1 MKVIY
6 TLSASVVLLA
16 LLGLGIYGMG
26 RSLWLDEAW
35 VANSVQAQSLS
46 GMFYY
51 PEWLQLNPPLFLLLV
66 RAVVHSFG
74 PSNIVF
80 RAIPLAM
87 SVAAAAILLALSRRL
102 LRPGF
107 ALLATSVVMF
117 DPSAIEYS
125 RTLKPYSAEMAATA
139 ALLLMIVS
147 YLRQPDRKRF
157 GWLLATVGVT
167 MPLAYP
173 MAFVVPGIVLAV
185 ASVGP
190 RVRAVW
196 LAALASSILLA
207 MYWYSI
213 RPNLAPELHDFWR
226 VDVDHGMT
234 AGLFAALIFC
244 LAAGVRAWVKR
255 DWAMIVCLAP
265 CLLLAAAGALG
276 LYPASHRTRL
286 FALPCLVLAA
296 MMTAQDLLRRWT
308 GPAQALA
315 LALAVGVAGQATLAQ
330 VIQPHGT
337 PEEDF
342 DAAVRFL
349 KQRVGSSDLVLVHAC
364 CKEGFALYSG
374 MDHWTPPKVL
384 YGDTGWPCC
393 ARGKDS
399 RPGTSAESAVISD
412 LDAKVPRGYTG
423 RVWLLFT
430 TRPTHWSYVGLDEG
444 ELWRKHLWE
453 RGCPPGPY
461 FRFENLAVSP
471 MNCVAAH

>member
-1 MKVIY
+1 
-6 TLSASVVLLA
+6 
-16 LLGLGIYGMG
+16 
-26 RSLWLDEAW
+26 
-35 VANSVQAQSLS
+35 
-46 GMFYY
+46 
-51 PEWLQLNPPLFLLLV
+51 
-66 RAVVHSFG
+66 
-74 PSNIVF
+74 
-80 RAIPLAM
+80 
-87 SVAAAAILLALSRRL
+87 
-102 LRPGF
+102 
-107 ALLATSVVMF
+107 
-117 DPSAIEYS
+117 
-125 RTLKPYSAEMAATA
+125 
-139 ALLLMIVS
+139 
-147 YLRQPDRKRF
+147 
-157 GWLLATVGVT
+157 

-173 MAFVVPGIVLAV
+173 MAFVVPGIVLAI

-226 VDVDHGMT
+226 NDVDHGMT
-234 AGLFAALIFC
+234 AGLLAALIFC
-244 LAAGVRAWVKR
+244 VAAAIRAGIKR
-255 DWAMIVCLAP
+255 DWPMIVCVTP
-265 CLLLAAAGALG
+265 CLLLAAAAALG
-276 LYPASHRTRL
+276 WYPASHRTRL

-308 GPAQALA
+308 GPAQTLAFALA
-315 LALAVGVAGQATLAQ
+315 IGVVGQAALAQ
-330 VIQPHGT
+330 VIEPHAT

-349 KQRVGSSDLVLVHAC
+349 SQRVGPSDLVLVHAC
-364 CKEGFALYSG
+364 CKEGFVLYSSL
-374 MDHWTPPKVL
+374 DHWAPPKVL

-393 ARGKDS
+393 ARGKDG
-399 RPGTSAESAVISD
+399 RPGTSTESAVIAD

-423 RVWLLFT
+423 RVWLRFT

-471 MNCVAAH
+471 MNCVAAR